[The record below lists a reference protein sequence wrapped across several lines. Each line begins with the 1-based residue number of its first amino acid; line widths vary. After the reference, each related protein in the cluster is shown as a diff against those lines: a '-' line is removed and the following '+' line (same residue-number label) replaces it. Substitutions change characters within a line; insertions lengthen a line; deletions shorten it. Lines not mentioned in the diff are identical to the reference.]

1 MSMDTL
7 FVVKKNV
14 GVIEIQTGR
23 LRGRLVNQD
32 VDDKCCERTNT
43 KSEATLRGKCL
54 LTLFIL
60 LSQHFK
66 AQKKKKRCDKQT
78 RKWRP
83 RKEKYPTTSGLTSKV
98 EGLPWLK
105 KGELRRQT
113 GKGSGGKSA
122 CVGERKICVCVCL
135 GTQWRTR
142 RAHISCMP
150 GPAQPPC
157 CLKHKPPPMWWLNGV
172 VELVCVP
179 ISGDWATTS
188 VFHDSIAQ
196 LTKVPFDTSNSG
208 KRDTLRRQSCSNTWD

>member
-122 CVGERKICVCVCL
+122 CVGERKICVCVF
-135 GTQWRTR
+135 GDTMTHTQSAYFLHAR
-142 RAHISCMP
+142 P
-150 GPAQPPC
+150 GPAPLLPQTQTTTNVMIEWSRWTRLRSHFRGLSDDISFPRQYR
-157 CLKHKPPPMWWLNGV
+157 
-172 VELVCVP
+172 P
-179 ISGDWATTS
+179 IDKGAIWH
-188 VFHDSIAQ
+188 V
-196 LTKVPFDTSNSG
+196 K
-208 KRDTLRRQSCSNTWD
+208 LR

>member
-122 CVGERKICVCVCL
+122 CVGERKICVCVW
-135 GTQWRTR
+135 GHND
-142 RAHISCMP
+142 AHAERIF
-150 GPAQPPC
+150 PACPARPSPP
-157 CLKHKPPPMWWLNGV
+157 V
-172 VELVCVP
+172 
-179 ISGDWATTS
+179 A
-188 VFHDSIAQ
+188 
-196 LTKVPFDTSNSG
+196 
-208 KRDTLRRQSCSNTWD
+208 SNTNHHQCDDWMESLNSFAFPFQGTERRHQFSTTVSPNWQRCHLTRQTPVKEIRYGDRAAVTL